1 MPAGHGAQL
10 PSLSIR
16 LIPFL
21 LVFGRGVNEG
31 WAGPHM
37 RFASLIFD
45 DRMDVWRIIIMEHQ
59 VPPDLNQRV
68 SLLPLITDFSRFS

>member
-1 MPAGHGAQL
+1 MCAICDETPVPAGHGAQL

-45 DRMDVWRIIIMEHQ
+45 DRMDVWKIIIIYGS
-59 VPPDLNQRV
+59 PGAP
-68 SLLPLITDFSRFS
+68 